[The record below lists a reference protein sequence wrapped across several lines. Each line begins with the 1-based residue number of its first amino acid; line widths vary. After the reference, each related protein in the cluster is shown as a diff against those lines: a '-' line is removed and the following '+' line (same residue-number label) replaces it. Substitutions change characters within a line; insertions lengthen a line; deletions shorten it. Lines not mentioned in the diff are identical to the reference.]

1 MTTDKAY
8 TTRLDRLLPHQ
19 LVGRLY
25 LVAGILSLELMV
37 RWPMAAHPDVA
48 QAATV
53 PAIVAYALFLGLG
66 HSRLREIK
74 DNLQFGWTLFWI
86 HSLCFF
92 AYAAGTLM
100 VLRGAAT
107 SPFFLFGLG
116 CVHLAAVVL
125 LGLACVP
132 AWAWVRM
139 VRQSGAVGV
148 WACAG
153 GLAAWMART
162 PQQHLWKWT
171 ELWPGRVL
179 QGVTYKMVRAVLGWW
194 LPNLTGDASNFTI
207 GAGQFVAQVN
217 DVCSGVEGL
226 GLVLVFT
233 SLWLLFFRREIRF
246 PQALLLVPVALVT
259 MWTLNVVRIAA
270 LVFLGVRWGSGAA
283 LYAFHSEA
291 GWIAFTAVALGFSLA
306 MLRIPWMRR
315 DGVGTGIIGADG
327 GVKESYVG
335 HDSEEERFGEAAA
348 TPAYLVPFLSIIV
361 ASYVSRLVGGSTGT
375 GFEAL
380 YGLRF
385 VAAGVALWAFR
396 GELRKLDW
404 RFGMIG
410 PAMGAVVFA
419 VWVAPEMW
427 GHGAGSSGVGAS
439 GLGTALGGLP
449 AWERLGWL
457 ALRVTAAVV
466 TVPIAEE
473 LAFRGYLARR
483 LMNREFDQVA
493 FRALGAVPIA
503 VSSIAFGLMHGGQWA
518 VGILAGVAY
527 ALVVK
532 LTGRFGN
539 AVAAHATSNMLLAAW
554 VLGRGD
560 WGMW

>member
-1 MTTDKAY
+1 
-8 TTRLDRLLPHQ
+8 LERLLPHH

-25 LVAGILSLELMV
+25 LIAAILSLELMV
-37 RWPMAAHPDVA
+37 RWPVVAHPDLA
-48 QAATV
+48 QALTV

-66 HSRLREIK
+66 HSRISEIK
-74 DNLQFGWTLFWI
+74 DNLPFDWVLLLA
-86 HSLCFF
+86 HVVSF
-92 AYAAGTLM
+92 AAYVAGTLA
-100 VLRGAAT
+100 VLRGSSA
-107 SPFFLFGLG
+107 PGPLFLFGLG

-132 AWAWVRM
+132 GRAWVGM
-139 VRQSGAVGV
+139 VRRTGTLGL

-153 GLAAWMART
+153 GLAAWLARA
-162 PQQHLWKWT
+162 PLDKDWKGAAN
-171 ELWPGRVL
+171 WPTQLLRA
-179 QGVTYKMVRAVLGWW
+179 VTYNSVRAVLGWW

-207 GAGQFVAQVN
+207 GSGRFVAQVN

-233 SLWLLFFRREIRF
+233 GMWLFFFRREIRF
-246 PQALLLVPVALVT
+246 PQALVLVPVALGT
-259 MWTLNVVRIAA
+259 MWALNVLRIAA
-270 LVFLGVRWGSGAA
+270 LIVLGVRWDSEAA
-283 LYAFHSEA
+283 LYGFHSEA

-306 MLRIPWMRR
+306 MLRVPWMRR
-315 DGVGTGIIGADG
+315 DGVGPEVITAG
-327 GVKESYVG
+327 
-335 HDSEEERFGEAAA
+335 GEAGGTGRRRANKAEIAGESAA
-348 TPAYLVPFLSIIV
+348 TPAYLVPFLAIIA
-361 ASYVSRLVGGSTGT
+361 ASYVSRLAWGTAGT

-404 RFGMIG
+404 RFGWMG
-410 PAMGAVVFA
+410 PAVGAAVLA

-427 GHGAGSSGVGAS
+427 GNGQGAS
-439 GLGTALGGLP
+439 GIGVTLAALP
-449 AWERLGWL
+449 TWERLGWL
-457 ALRVTAAVV
+457 AVRVTAAVV

-483 LMNREFDQVA
+483 LMDREFDQVA
-493 FRALGAVPIA
+493 FSALRAVPIA
-503 VSSIAFGLMHGGQWA
+503 VSSVAFGSMHGAQWV
-518 VGILAGVAY
+518 VGIVAGLAY
-527 ALVVK
+527 ALLVK
-532 LTGRFGN
+532 RTGRFGD
-539 AVAAHATSNMLLAAW
+539 AVAAHATSNLLLAVW